1 MLSLMD
7 EAVKSK
13 ILKKVDGE
21 YEFDSGKGMS
31 DFIDFIFYQMFNWQY
46 YNGATTAT
54 VDVEEGCAAE
64 DGGTTEEGDDEE
76 VDAATDGEDGHTA
89 ANSNEGNAGETATDD
104 GLVLASPPHDY
115 FPLGFMSFLTCG
127 PMAEPNHCISSL
139 DLDSMLDF
147 MFWQGRKSH
156 VGSSLHKKSLL
167 QEIMKMELLQI
178 PVNKEEFPLVDGSLK
193 SLPLH
198 KARQESPMKSSRVN
212 YFQERAYQ
220 V

>member
-1 MLSLMD
+1 MAVVLWHHNFIDSSKAKVSTATCLIILHEELIHRQHGKRMVVGSNLTLTIIQVSCVAMVLLSGSTIRTFSLETIREAKKMLSLMD

-89 ANSNEGNAGETATDD
+89 ANSNEGNAG
-104 GLVLASPPHDY
+104 
-115 FPLGFMSFLTCG
+115 
-127 PMAEPNHCISSL
+127 
-139 DLDSMLDF
+139 
-147 MFWQGRKSH
+147 
-156 VGSSLHKKSLL
+156 
-167 QEIMKMELLQI
+167 
-178 PVNKEEFPLVDGSLK
+178 
-193 SLPLH
+193 
-198 KARQESPMKSSRVN
+198 
-212 YFQERAYQ
+212 
-220 V
+220 